1 MHWGIFKALK
11 CLYRM
16 RWLMVKFTY
25 DFRNVFLQNQIYMY
39 IYSYLRD
46 LYTLLHF
53 YKDWIDNHRNLPD
66 DQ

>member
-1 MHWGIFKALK
+1 
-11 CLYRM
+11 M